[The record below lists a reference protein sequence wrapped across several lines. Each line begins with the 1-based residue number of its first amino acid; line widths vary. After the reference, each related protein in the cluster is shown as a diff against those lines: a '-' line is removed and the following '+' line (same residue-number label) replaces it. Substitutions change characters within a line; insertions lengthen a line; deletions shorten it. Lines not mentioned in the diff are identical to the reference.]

1 MDMTLAEFLKAL
13 QSGGNAA
20 LIVCAFVIWRAGDRL
35 ARIEKALDRF
45 IEEVAK
51 K

>member
-1 MDMTLAEFLKAL
+1 MEMTIAELLKAI

-20 LIVCAFVIWRAGDRL
+20 LIVCTVVIWRAGDRL

-45 IEEVAK
+45 IQEVTK